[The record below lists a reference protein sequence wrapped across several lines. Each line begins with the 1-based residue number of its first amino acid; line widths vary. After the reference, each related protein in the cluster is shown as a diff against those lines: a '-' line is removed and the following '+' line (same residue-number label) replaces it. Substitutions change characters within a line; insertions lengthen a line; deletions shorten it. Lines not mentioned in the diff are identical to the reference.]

1 MAIRSPR
8 RQGSNHRE
16 HNHDVA
22 LAVSPVFTSG
32 NSKVRRSTT
41 TTHGGGVRELWDYV
55 TTHQSQLLFDSYQHV
70 SAVVQSVIIATVIG
84 VAIGVFTY
92 RSALAAN
99 LATSVSSVI
108 LTVPAFALLGLLIPL
123 FGLGVIPS
131 VAALVL
137 YSLLPIVRNT
147 IVGLNAVDPALTDA
161 ARGIGMSRLATLSRV
176 ELRLVW
182 PSILSA
188 MRISTQMSM
197 GVLAI
202 AAYVKG
208 PGLGNLIFA
217 GLARV
222 GSPTAIPMAVTG
234 TLLIVILALALDGL
248 LVLLGRLTTSKGIR

>member
-1 MAIRSPR
+1 V
-8 RQGSNHRE
+8 Q
-16 HNHDVA
+16 A
-22 LAVSPVFTSG
+22 LWEYIAA
-32 NSKVRRSTT
+32 
-41 TTHGGGVRELWDYV
+41 H
-55 TTHQSQLLFDSYQHV
+55 HSQLLFDSYQHV
-70 SAVVQSVIIATVIG
+70 SAVVQSVLIATIIG
-84 VAIGVFTY
+84 VAVGVLTY
-92 RSALAAN
+92 RNSLASN
-99 LATSVSSVI
+99 LATATSSVI
-108 LTVPAFALLGLLIPL
+108 LTVPSFALLGLLIPL
-123 FGLGVIPS
+123 FGLGVVPS

-137 YSLLPIVRNT
+137 YSLLPIIRNT

-161 ARGIGMSRLATLSRV
+161 ARGIGMGRLATLGRV

-222 GSPTAIPMAVTG
+222 GSPTALPMALTG
-234 TLLIVILALALDGL
+234 TLLIVILALLLDGI
-248 LVLLGRLTTSKGIR
+248 LVLIGRLTTSKGIR

>member
-1 MAIRSPR
+1 MR
-8 RQGSNHRE
+8 
-16 HNHDVA
+16 A
-22 LAVSPVFTSG
+22 LW
-32 NSKVRRSTT
+32 
-41 TTHGGGVRELWDYV
+41 EYV
-55 TTHQSQLLFDSYQHV
+55 TAHYAQLVFDSYQHL
-70 SAVVQSVIIATVIG
+70 SAVVQSVLIATIVG
-84 VAIGVFTY
+84 VVVGVLTY
-92 RSALAAN
+92 RNPLAAN
-99 LATSVSSVI
+99 LATATSSVI

-123 FGLGVIPS
+123 FGLGVVPS
-131 VAALVL
+131 IAALVL

-161 ARGIGMSRLATLSRV
+161 ARGIGMSRLDTLARV

-208 PGLGNLIFA
+208 PGLGNLIFT

-222 GSPTAIPMAVTG
+222 GSPTAVPMALTG
-234 TLLIVILALALDGL
+234 TLLIVVLALALDAI
-248 LVLLGRLTTSKGIR
+248 LVLVGRLTTSKGIR

>member
-1 MAIRSPR
+1 MR
-8 RQGSNHRE
+8 G
-16 HNHDVA
+16 
-22 LAVSPVFTSG
+22 
-32 NSKVRRSTT
+32 
-41 TTHGGGVRELWDYV
+41 LWEYIAA
-55 TTHQSQLLFDSYQHV
+55 HHSQLMFDSYQHV
-70 SAVVQSVIIATVIG
+70 SAVVQSVLIATIVG
-84 VAIGVFTY
+84 VAVGVLTY
-92 RSALAAN
+92 RNSLASN
-99 LATSVSSVI
+99 LATATSSVI

-123 FGLGVIPS
+123 FGLGVVPS

-137 YSLLPIVRNT
+137 YSLLPIIRNT

-161 ARGIGMSRLATLSRV
+161 ARGLGMGRLATLSRV

-208 PGLGNLIFA
+208 PGLGNIIFA

-222 GSPTAIPMAVTG
+222 GSPTAIPMALTG
-234 TLLIVILALALDGL
+234 TLLIVILALLLDGI
-248 LVLLGRLTTSKGIR
+248 LVLIGRLTTSKGIR

>member
-1 MAIRSPR
+1 V
-8 RQGSNHRE
+8 E
-16 HNHDVA
+16 A
-22 LAVSPVFTSG
+22 LWS
-32 NSKVRRSTT
+32 
-41 TTHGGGVRELWDYV
+41 YV
-55 TTHQSQLLFDSYQHV
+55 TDHHSQLIFDSYQHV
-70 SAVVQSVIIATVIG
+70 SAVVQSVLLATIIG
-84 VAIGVFTY
+84 VAVGVLTY
-92 RSALAAN
+92 RNRVASD
-99 LATSVSSVI
+99 LATATSSVI

-131 VAALVL
+131 VTALVL
-137 YSLLPIVRNT
+137 YSLLPIIRNT
-147 IVGLNAVDPALTDA
+147 IVGLNAVDPALIDA
-161 ARGIGMSRLATLSRV
+161 ARGIGMGRLDTLGRV

-188 MRISTQMSM
+188 MRLSTQMSM

-222 GSPTAIPMAVTG
+222 GSPTALPMALTG
-234 TLLIVILALALDGL
+234 TVLIVILALLLDGA

>member
-1 MAIRSPR
+1 MA
-8 RQGSNHRE
+8 
-16 HNHDVA
+16 
-22 LAVSPVFTSG
+22 
-32 NSKVRRSTT
+32 
-41 TTHGGGVRELWDYV
+41 LWEYIAA
-55 TTHQSQLLFDSYQHV
+55 HHSQLLFDSYQHV
-70 SAVVQSVIIATVIG
+70 SAVVQSVLIATIIG
-84 VAIGVFTY
+84 VAVGVLTY
-92 RSALAAN
+92 RSSLASN
-99 LATSVSSVI
+99 LATATSSVI

-123 FGLGVIPS
+123 FGLGVVPS

-137 YSLLPIVRNT
+137 YSLLPIIRNT

-161 ARGIGMSRLATLSRV
+161 ARGLGLSRLATLGRV

-222 GSPTAIPMAVTG
+222 GSPTAIPMALAG
-234 TLLIVILALALDGL
+234 TLLIVILALLLDGIL
-248 LVLLGRLTTSKGIR
+248 ALIGRLTTSKGIR

>member
-1 MAIRSPR
+1 M
-8 RQGSNHRE
+8 G
-16 HNHDVA
+16 
-22 LAVSPVFTSG
+22 T
-32 NSKVRRSTT
+32 
-41 TTHGGGVRELWDYV
+41 LWDYV
-55 TTHQSQLLFDSYQHV
+55 SAHRSQLLFDSYQHV
-70 SAVVQSVIIATVIG
+70 SAVVQSVVIATIIG
-84 VAIGVFTY
+84 VAIGVLSY
-92 RSALAAN
+92 RNRIASD
-99 LATSVSSVI
+99 LATATSSVI
-108 LTVPAFALLGLLIPL
+108 LTVPAFALLGLLIPM

-131 VAALVL
+131 VTALVL

-147 IVGLNAVDPALTDA
+147 IVGLNSVDPALIDA
-161 ARGIGMSRLATLSRV
+161 ARGIGMSRVGTLSRV

-188 MRISTQMSM
+188 VRLSTQMSM

-222 GSPTAIPMAVTG
+222 GSPTAIPMALTG
-234 TLLIVILALALDGL
+234 TLLIVILALLLDAA

>member
-1 MAIRSPR
+1 
-8 RQGSNHRE
+8 
-16 HNHDVA
+16 
-22 LAVSPVFTSG
+22 
-32 NSKVRRSTT
+32 VRA
-41 TTHGGGVRELWDYV
+41 LWDYI
-55 TTHQSQLLFDSYQHV
+55 TAHHAQLVFDSYQHV
-70 SAVVQSVIIATVIG
+70 SAVVQSVLIATVIG
-84 VAIGVFTY
+84 VLIGVATY
-92 RSALAAN
+92 RSPLAAN
-99 LATSVSSVI
+99 LATATSSVI

-123 FGLGVIPS
+123 FGLGVVPA
-131 VAALVL
+131 VTALVL

-161 ARGIGMSRLATLSRV
+161 ARGIGMSRLDTLARV

-208 PGLGNLIFA
+208 PGLGNLIFT

-222 GSPTAIPMAVTG
+222 GSPTAVPMALTG
-234 TLLIVILALALDGL
+234 TLLIVLLALALDAV
-248 LVLLGRLTTSKGIR
+248 LVLIGRLTTSQGIR

>member
-1 MAIRSPR
+1 M
-8 RQGSNHRE
+8 
-16 HNHDVA
+16 
-22 LAVSPVFTSG
+22 
-32 NSKVRRSTT
+32 NS
-41 TTHGGGVRELWDYV
+41 LWDYV
-55 TTHQSQLLFDSYQHV
+55 SAHYPQLIFDSYQHV
-70 SAVVQSVIIATVIG
+70 SAVVQSVLIATLIG
-84 VAIGVFTY
+84 VAIGVLTY
-92 RSALAAN
+92 RNALAAN
-99 LATSVSSVI
+99 LATATSSVI
-108 LTVPAFALLGLLIPL
+108 LTVPSFALLGLLIPL

-161 ARGIGMSRLATLSRV
+161 ARGIGMSRLDTLRRV

-182 PSILSA
+182 PAILSG
-188 MRISTQMSM
+188 MRLSTQMSM

-222 GSPTAIPMAVTG
+222 GSPTALPMALSG
-234 TLLIVILALALDGL
+234 TLLIVILALALDAV
-248 LVLLGRLTTSKGIR
+248 LVLVGRLTTSKGIR

>member
-1 MAIRSPR
+1 MRA
-8 RQGSNHRE
+8 
-16 HNHDVA
+16 
-22 LAVSPVFTSG
+22 
-32 NSKVRRSTT
+32 
-41 TTHGGGVRELWDYV
+41 LWDYI
-55 TTHQSQLLFDSYQHV
+55 TAHQAQLAFDSYQHV
-70 SAVVQSVIIATVIG
+70 SAVVQSVLIATIVGVVIG
-84 VAIGVFTY
+84 VLTY
-92 RSALAAN
+92 RNPTAAN
-99 LATSVSSVI
+99 LATATSSVI

-123 FGLGVIPS
+123 FGLGVVPS

-147 IVGLNAVDPALTDA
+147 IVGLNGVDPALTDA
-161 ARGIGMSRLATLSRV
+161 ARGIGMSRLDTLARV

-208 PGLGNLIFA
+208 PGLGNLIFT

-222 GSPTAIPMAVTG
+222 GSPTAVPMALAG
-234 TLLIVILALALDGL
+234 TLLIVLLALALDAV
-248 LVLLGRLTTSKGIR
+248 LVVIGRITTSKGIR

>member
-1 MAIRSPR
+1 MPARGYGR
-8 RQGSNHRE
+8 AVQ
-16 HNHDVA
+16 A
-22 LAVSPVFTSG
+22 LWEYIAA
-32 NSKVRRSTT
+32 
-41 TTHGGGVRELWDYV
+41 H
-55 TTHQSQLLFDSYQHV
+55 HSQLLFDSYQHV
-70 SAVVQSVIIATVIG
+70 SAVVQSVLIATIIG
-84 VAIGVFTY
+84 VAVGVLTY
-92 RSALAAN
+92 RNSLASN
-99 LATSVSSVI
+99 LATATSSVI
-108 LTVPAFALLGLLIPL
+108 LTVPSFALLGLLIPL
-123 FGLGVIPS
+123 FGLGVVPS

-137 YSLLPIVRNT
+137 YSLLPIIRNT

-161 ARGIGMSRLATLSRV
+161 ARGIGMGRLATLGRV

-222 GSPTAIPMAVTG
+222 GSPTALPMALTG
-234 TLLIVILALALDGL
+234 TLLIVILALLLDGI
-248 LVLLGRLTTSKGIR
+248 LVLIGRLTTSKGIR

>member
-1 MAIRSPR
+1 MS
-8 RQGSNHRE
+8 S
-16 HNHDVA
+16 
-22 LAVSPVFTSG
+22 
-32 NSKVRRSTT
+32 
-41 TTHGGGVRELWDYV
+41 LWDYIGA
-55 TTHQSQLLFDSYQHV
+55 HYPQLVFDSYQHV
-70 SAVVQSVIIATVIG
+70 SAVVQSVLIATAVGVLIG
-84 VAIGVFTY
+84 VLSY
-92 RSALAAN
+92 RSPLAAN
-99 LATSVSSVI
+99 LATTTSSVI
-108 LTVPAFALLGLLIPL
+108 LTVPSFALLGLLIPL

-161 ARGIGMSRLATLSRV
+161 ARGIGMSRLDTLRRV

-182 PSILSA
+182 PAILA
-188 MRISTQMSM
+188 GMRLSTQMSM

-222 GSPTAIPMAVTG
+222 GSPTALPMALSG
-234 TLLIVILALALDGL
+234 TLLIVILALALDAV
-248 LVLLGRLTTSKGIR
+248 LVLIGRLTTSKGLR

>member
-1 MAIRSPR
+1 VWRIVETLWRYVSD
-8 RQGSNHRE
+8 HR
-16 HNHDVA
+16 
-22 LAVSPVFTSG
+22 
-32 NSKVRRSTT
+32 
-41 TTHGGGVRELWDYV
+41 
-55 TTHQSQLLFDSYQHV
+55 SQLIFDSYQHV
-70 SAVVQSVIIATVIG
+70 SAVVQSVLIATLIG
-84 VAIGVFTY
+84 VAIGVLTY
-92 RSALAAN
+92 RNRLASD
-99 LATSVSSVI
+99 LATTTSSVI
-108 LTVPAFALLGLLIPL
+108 LTVPSFALLGLLIPL

-131 VAALVL
+131 VTALVL

-147 IVGLNAVDPALTDA
+147 IVGLNAVNPALIDA
-161 ARGIGMSRLATLSRV
+161 ARGIGMSRVDTLARV

-188 MRISTQMSM
+188 VRLSTQMSM

-222 GSPTAIPMAVTG
+222 GSPTAIPMALTG
-234 TLLIVILALALDGL
+234 TLLIVVLALLLDAA